1 MRIILAFSLR
11 EGTTW
16 IGIAA
21 SGVITL
27 LLGAV
32 ILAHWPVSTLYI
44 LGLFLGVDLVFA
56 GVAWIG
62 LGLGLRHRGV
72 A

>member
-1 MRIILAFSLR
+1 VDLGRRVRR
-11 EGTTW
+11 E
-16 IGIAA
+16 
-21 SGVITL
+21 L

-32 ILAHWPVSTLYI
+32 ILAHWPVSSLYI
-44 LGLFLGVDLVFA
+44 LGLFLGVDLVCA

-62 LGLGLRHRGV
+62 LGVGLRQRSV